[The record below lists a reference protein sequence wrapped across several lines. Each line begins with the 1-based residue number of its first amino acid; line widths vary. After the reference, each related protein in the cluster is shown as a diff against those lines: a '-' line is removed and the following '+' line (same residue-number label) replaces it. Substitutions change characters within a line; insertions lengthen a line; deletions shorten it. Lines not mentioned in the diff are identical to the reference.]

1 MYATGVG
8 IKPWRATRAGASR
21 SMRRLLAAVAA
32 VSALSAG
39 LALAAHGS
47 PQAGYTTVV
56 VQPGDTLWS
65 MAAEHYPCDD
75 VRIRVDDVERA
86 NGRRGPAR
94 EAGEARPLPGDAR
107 RRAAGPVRVRR

>member
-1 MYATGVG
+1 MYATGFG

-65 MAAEHYPCDD
+65 IAAEHYPSDD
-75 VRIRVDDVERA
+75 VRIRVDDIEQA
-86 NGRRGPAR
+86 NGLHGPTIEVGQTLR
-94 EAGEARPLPGDAR
+94 LPG
-107 RRAAGPVRVRR
+107 